1 MNTGRKTINVP
12 HPKGVHGFFWERAF
26 WGEGTHLVN
35 IGRKTLLGAQKTPK
49 EHPFLAGERQIF

>member
-1 MNTGRKTINVP
+1 MYLTQKGYKGFLG
-12 HPKGVHGFFWERAF
+12 KGVLGRRY
-26 WGEGTHLVN
+26 TLLVN

>member
-1 MNTGRKTINVP
+1 MNTGRKTIN
-12 HPKGVHGFFWERAF
+12 PKGVHGFFWERAF